1 MTAAPALSS
10 ALAPVAPSSK
20 AREGGAL
27 EVAPSHAA
35 PAVAYLAGLAPGSRR
50 TQSRALE
57 TLAELATGGSM
68 DARALPWHALTPAHT
83 AALREL
89 LAERYAPATANRHL
103 AALRGVLREAWR
115 LGLMPAEAYQRAR
128 DVKDVRGSRL
138 PAGRSLQAG
147 EVRALFAACGQDAG
161 GARDAALLGLLYG
174 CGLRRAE
181 AADLELADYNRETG
195 ELVVRGKGNRERVA
209 HLVNGT
215 RAAVEAWLAHRGD
228 APGALLCPVSRAGRV
243 TVRPLTP
250 QGVRAALRA
259 RGKAAGVAA
268 FSPHDC
274 RRSFVGD
281 LLDAGADIATV
292 QRLAGHASPSTT
304 SRYDRRPEAVKR
316 RAVELLHVP
325 YIG

>member
-1 MTAAPALSS
+1 MTAALSLLDAS
-10 ALAPVAPSSK
+10 ATV
-20 AREGGAL
+20 AL
-27 EVAPSHAA
+27 EA
-35 PAVAYLAGLAPGSRR
+35 PAHTSPASAYLASLSPGSRR
-50 TQSRALE
+50 TQGRALE
-57 TLAELATGGSM
+57 VLAELVTGGGM

-83 AALREL
+83 GALRER

-103 AALRGVLREAWR
+103 AALRGVLRAAWR
-115 LGLMPAEAYQRAR
+115 LGLMDAEAYQRAR
-128 DVKDVRGSRL
+128 DVADVKGSRL
-138 PAGRSLQAG
+138 PAGRSLSSG
-147 EVRALFAACGQDAG
+147 EVRALFAACDRSAG

-181 AADLELADYNRETG
+181 AAGLELGDFNRETG

-209 HLVNGT
+209 HLVNGS
-215 RAAVEAWLAHRGD
+215 RAALEAWLAIRGD
-228 APGALLCPVSRAGRV
+228 APGALLCPVGKAGRV
-243 TVRPLTP
+243 TVRALTP
-250 QGVRAALRA
+250 QAVLLALRSRA
-259 RGKAAGVAA
+259 KAAGVAS

-292 QRLAGHASPSTT
+292 QRLAGHASPTTT

-325 YIG
+325 FAG